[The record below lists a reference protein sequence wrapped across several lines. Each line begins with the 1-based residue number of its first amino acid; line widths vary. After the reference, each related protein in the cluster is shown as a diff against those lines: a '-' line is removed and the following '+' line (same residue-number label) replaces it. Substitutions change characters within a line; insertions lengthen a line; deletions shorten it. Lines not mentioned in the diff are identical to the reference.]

1 MMKPTNIKIFFLSL
15 ILSVFI
21 YIPHNLSQQKNF
33 FTVQG
38 KEIIDSD
45 GKPVLLKG
53 INLSNWLVPEGYM
66 FHFNKINSPRF
77 INFLYNTV
85 LGPYE
90 ANNFW
95 EEFRKYYITKEDVRF
110 IKSLGLNHVR
120 VLFDY
125 RLFVTDY
132 PYYELIGTYKQES
145 GISKY
150 SDGIF
155 VGYRHFEKH
164 NIKLLFPFGF
174 GLSYTQFN
182 YSDIILSKNKLTQ
195 YDSIIVSFRSRN
207 IGKLKGKEI
216 VQLYISDPVCS
227 VERPIKDLKEFAKV
241 ELTPG
246 EVKDI
251 SFTIRQDDLMFYD
264 KSWKAESGEFIIM
277 IGCSSSDIKLKSSI
291 QYYE

>member
-53 INLSNWLVPEGYM
+53 INLRNWLVPEEYM
-66 FHFNKINSPRF
+66 FHFNKINSPRL
-77 INFLYNTV
+77 INFFYNTV

-120 VLFDY
+120 VLFNY

-164 NIKLLFPFGF
+164 NIKPLFPFGF

-251 SFTIRQDDLMFYD
+251 SFTICPDDLMFYD